1 LDRSLAGETG
11 MQDNFQLLLSEDPM
25 KGENRK
31 KSHTNILL
39 PCALKG
45 VWHLMRCQCAAN
57 VDCCSLKPYKETKLT
72 KGSTDNI
79 AATSVSWM
87 SNTLQPTA
95 L

>member
-1 LDRSLAGETG
+1 
-11 MQDNFQLLLSEDPM
+11 MQDTFQLLLSEDLV
-25 KGENRK
+25 KGENHN
-31 KSHTNILL
+31 KSHKNILL

-45 VWHLMRCQCAAN
+45 RVWHLMGCQCAAS

-72 KGSTDNI
+72 KDTTDNI

>member
-1 LDRSLAGETG
+1 
-11 MQDNFQLLLSEDPM
+11 MQDNFQSLLSEDLV
-25 KGENRK
+25 KGENH
-31 KSHTNILL
+31 SHKNIIL

-45 VWHLMRCQCAAN
+45 RVWHFMGCQCAAS

-72 KGSTDNI
+72 KGTTDNI

>member
-1 LDRSLAGETG
+1 
-11 MQDNFQLLLSEDPM
+11 MQDNFQLLLSEDLV
-25 KGENRK
+25 KGENH
-31 KSHTNILL
+31 SHKNIIL

-45 VWHLMRCQCAAN
+45 RVWHLMGCQCAAS

-72 KGSTDNI
+72 KGTTDNI
-79 AATSVSWM
+79 AAMSVSWM